1 MSTISYTYAR
11 SNLAKT
17 MQKVCEDHSPIVITR
32 SQAEPVV
39 MLSLADY
46 EALQETNY
54 LLSSATNASRLNQAM
69 DEIEK
74 MITDDKSKKRK

>member
-1 MSTISYTYAR
+1 
-11 SNLAKT
+11 